1 MKTSN
6 FLSLN
11 WLDLGKGLL
20 MAVLTPVFVI
30 VQQSLDLGVFTLD
43 WKSIGLAGVAGGVA
57 YLVKNFFTPS
67 IPQVNAIEQEEEIGL
82 PMPPKKK

>member
-1 MKTSN
+1 MNNSN

-11 WLDLGKGLL
+11 WADLAKGFL

-30 VQQSLDLGVFTLD
+30 VQQSLELGELTFN
-43 WKSIGLAGVAGGVA
+43 WKSIALSAVAGGVA

-67 IPQVNAIEQEEEIGL
+67 TLTVNATDDSLEDIGL
-82 PMPPKKK
+82 PMPKKK